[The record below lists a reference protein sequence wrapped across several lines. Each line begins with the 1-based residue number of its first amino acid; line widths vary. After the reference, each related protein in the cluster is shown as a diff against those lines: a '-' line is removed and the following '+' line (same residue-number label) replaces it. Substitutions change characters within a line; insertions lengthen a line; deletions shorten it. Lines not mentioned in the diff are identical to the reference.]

1 MSTPRLLVLLPVA
14 ALVALA
20 SAQDAPP
27 PPRIDDA
34 RAVLERWVETQRLI
48 SRERRDWKL
57 GREMLEERIAL
68 VAREEEAMRTRIAD
82 VEKSITEADRR
93 RDELVARNDALKS
106 ASAELAADILRLEE
120 GTRALLKRLPDPIRE
135 RVRPLSQ
142 RLPEAGASTDPSLA
156 LRFQNVVGI
165 LNEINKFNRE
175 ITVTSEVRPQTDGTS
190 LAVTAIYFGIGRG
203 YYVAGD
209 RQVAGIGIATEEG
222 WTWEPAD
229 DAAPAIASAIA
240 VVKGEQVPAF
250 VLLPFSVR

>member
-1 MSTPRLLVLLPVA
+1 MSTRIPLLLLPVA

-20 SAQDAPP
+20 SAQDAPA
-27 PPRIDDA
+27 PRIDDA
-34 RAVLERWVETQRLI
+34 REVLERWVETERLI
-48 SRERRDWKL
+48 SREKRDWKL

-68 VAREEEAMRTRIAD
+68 VAREEESMRTRIVE
-82 VEKSITEADRR
+82 VEKSITEADRK

-106 ASAELAADILRLEE
+106 ASAELAADVVRLEE

-142 RLPEAGASTDPSLA
+142 RLPEPGATTELSLA
-156 LRFQNVVGI
+156 LRFQNVLGI

-175 ITVTSEVRPQTDGTS
+175 ITVSSEVRPQPDGSS

-203 YYVAGD
+203 YYVATNG
-209 RQVAGIGIATEEG
+209 QAAGIGIASETG
-222 WTWEPAD
+222 WIWEPAN

-240 VVKGEQVPAF
+240 VVQGEQVPSF
-250 VLLPFSVR
+250 VPLPFSVR